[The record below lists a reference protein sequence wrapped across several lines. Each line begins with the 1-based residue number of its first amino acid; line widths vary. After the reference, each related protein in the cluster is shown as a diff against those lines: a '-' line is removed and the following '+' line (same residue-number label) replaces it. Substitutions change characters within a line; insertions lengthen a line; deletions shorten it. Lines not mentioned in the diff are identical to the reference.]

1 MAVVLVKVD
10 RNVRKWYFR
19 KISSWT
25 RQKLDFFAMESDDSE
40 RQKKLEAGKEKVR
53 IQLCDVAERAK
64 FINYSR

>member
-1 MAVVLVKVD
+1 MD
-10 RNVRKWYFR
+10 E
-19 KISSWT
+19 T
-25 RQKLDFFAMESDDSE
+25 ETLDCFAMESDDSE